1 MITEEINKLAQ
12 RIEDVEMKFETSDC
26 DEYDKL
32 EEEVYDIE
40 EELAMLLESAD
51 NAYHNIDLSNSKRL
65 NMLDKEQRLLEKLSK
80 KIRDIKKEYDFYDE
94 EAELDMMFPNRH
106 DDDFDEDSMSYDS
119 VFGDD

>member
-1 MITEEINKLAQ
+1 MAGEIHNLAQ

-32 EEEVYDIE
+32 EEEVYRIE
-40 EELAMLLESAD
+40 EELAMLLDRSD
-51 NAYHNIDLSNSKRL
+51 NVDCNTDLFNNKRL
-65 NMLDKEQRLLEKLSK
+65 NMLDKEHSQLERLSK
-80 KIRDIKKEYDFYDE
+80 RILSLKKEYDFYDE

-119 VFGDD
+119 VFDDD